1 VARCTP
7 SASPVPGP
15 SPGRAGI
22 QRREADSDHA
32 ASECALRLAF
42 VLVKTADAARGTVMV
57 RIGAPTPV
65 RTAQPKRPLSLR

>member
-1 VARCTP
+1 MHAKRITGAWTQ
-7 SASPVPGP
+7 SR
-15 SPGRAGI
+15 PGRNSTWTSR
-22 QRREADSDHA
+22 QRPHA